1 MNRMRTNIN
10 FVTYLALS
18 IFFLFCTNLSTNAA
32 PPSAK
37 PEFIIP
43 FEIQNNFIILNF
55 RINSTVNLKFIY
67 DSGSEHSLFFEKGIA
82 EYLQFKFIRS
92 IQIFGSD
99 LSMPINATV
108 ASGIHLLILPRL

>member
-1 MNRMRTNIN
+1 MRTNIN

-67 DSGSEHSLFFEKGIA
+67 DSGSEHSLFFEKVLPNI
-82 EYLQFKFIRS
+82 YSSNLSDRFRS
-92 IQIFGSD
+92 SVQIFQCP
-99 LSMPINATV
+99 SMQQ
-108 ASGIHLLILPRL
+108 